1 MTTQQE
7 EHEAFQRNG
16 CDRFEGFDRGDL
28 DFDYAAAQQDD
39 NEAFEAEMNAAIA
52 AGNGH
57 LYGR

>member
-1 MTTQQE
+1 MNTQQQ
-7 EHEAFQRNG
+7 EAQAYEASY
-16 CDRFEGFDRGDL
+16 DRFQGFDRGDQE
-28 DFDYAAAQQDD
+28 FDYAAAQQDD

>member
-1 MTTQQE
+1 MTHQQA
-7 EHEAFQRNG
+7 EHEAFELNG
-16 CDRFEGFDRGDL
+16 FDRYEGFDRGDL

-57 LYGR
+57 LYDR

>member
-1 MTTQQE
+1 MTYQQAE
-7 EHEAFQRNG
+7 NETFGRNG
-16 CDRFEGFDRGDL
+16 CDRFEGFDQGDL
-28 DFDYAAAQQDD
+28 NFDYAAAQQDD